1 MPDPTV
7 RSSPWRMAYTIE
19 TYMWGGPGPVPR
31 LLLVWQFR
39 LVSPDKLELVD
50 SVDFLP
56 VFLPPLA
63 PTIFPPPLSR
73 DSLSSPNVLAVWS
86 LHLFPSVVG

>member
-19 TYMWGGPGPVPR
+19 TYMWGGLGQSQDCS
-31 LLLVWQFR
+31 LF
-39 LVSPDKLELVD
+39 VSPDKLELVD